1 MNTEKLVKNIIDQIK
16 EAQIKLGYMRE
27 SMRFYYPLSSVN
39 AMLNMDFKST
49 GELTSFIN
57 SKNILDNTIIGKLL
71 LSVHDDRIEVSVSAD
86 GVTYVYENI
95 PDPPFL
101 RDIIN
106 FFATHHNAGIDE
118 IRSIFEKYG
127 NDYVCEGMPA
137 GEDFDYVM
145 YFKDKSIDEYY
156 YCIKNEMHHTIYHRF
171 SKVDFQM
178 LVCKEEK

>member
-27 SMRFYYPLSSVN
+27 SMRFYYPLSSIN
-39 AMLNMDFKST
+39 SMLDMDFEST
-49 GELTSFIN
+49 GELISYIH

-71 LSVHDDRIEVSVSAD
+71 LSIYEDRIEVSVSAD

-95 PDPPFL
+95 PSPPFL
-101 RDIIN
+101 TDIIN
-106 FFATHHNAGIDE
+106 LFATHHSTGIDE
-118 IRSIFEKYG
+118 IRSVFEKYS
-127 NDYVCEGMPA
+127 NDYVCERMPV
-137 GEDFDYVM
+137 GWDFDYVM

-171 SKVDFQM
+171 SKEDFQM
-178 LVCKEEK
+178 LICKEKK